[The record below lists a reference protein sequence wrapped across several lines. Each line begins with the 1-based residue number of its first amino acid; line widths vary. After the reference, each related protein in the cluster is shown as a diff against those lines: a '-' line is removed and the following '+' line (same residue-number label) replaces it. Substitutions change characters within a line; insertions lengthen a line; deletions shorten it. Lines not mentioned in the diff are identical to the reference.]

1 MSEESVHTDRILTVP
16 NALSVV
22 RLLLIPV
29 FLWLVLVAGA
39 DIAAA
44 LVLAASGITDWADG
58 AIARRT
64 GQASR
69 LGQVL
74 DPLVDRLTIAAT
86 LLGLALR
93 GLVPWWF
100 VGLLILRELVLLA
113 LVPLL
118 RRHGLT
124 ALPVHY
130 LGKAGTF
137 ALFWAFPFILA
148 GSGDTQLAHVMS
160 ALGWAFAIWGLALYW
175 YAAALYIEQTRRIV
189 TAGIGASAGQS

>member
-16 NALSVV
+16 NALSFL

-29 FLWLVLVAGA
+29 FLWLVLGTEA
-39 DIAAA
+39 DVAAA
-44 LVLAASGITDWADG
+44 LVLAVSGITDWADG
-58 AIARRT
+58 VVARRT

-100 VGLLILRELVLLA
+100 VGLLVLRELVLLS
-113 LVPLL
+113 LVPIL

-137 ALFWAFPFILA
+137 ALFWAFPLILA
-148 GSGDTQLAHVMS
+148 GSGDTSLARVVS

-189 TAGIGASAGQS
+189 TSGIAVGGGQA